1 MRLELSVSGFS
12 SVTNI
17 PSGHGFRQ
25 GPAGPVRVPGLR
37 RGLSFLL
44 AADARLPAASSRLTD
59 TALLE
64 LPNARFLPYPG
75 CSWARYRVSLRICK
89 RTVRRAGPSPGS
101 PVLLVPGKVGDS
113 PAWVPVPVTAR
124 RHSRSALRSFSLCVR
139 VAFSFQKVFLGY
151 ISKCLFSF
159 RRWFPALLLRGPHSG
174 LAAQPSCRPPPPRC
188 PRPSSSSRPREP
200 PRAVAA
206 GLPVP
211 PSPAGPSFPLLAR
224 HPRLSL
230 LVLPLPLSL
239 SLFPELL

>member
-1 MRLELSVSGFS
+1 MSGFS

-25 GPAGPVRVPGLR
+25 GPAGPVRVPGLC

-174 LAAQPSCRPPPPRC
+174 LAAQPSCRPPP
-188 PRPSSSSRPREP
+188 
-200 PRAVAA
+200 
-206 GLPVP
+206 L
-211 PSPAGPSFPLLAR
+211 F
-224 HPRLSL
+224 SL
-230 LVLPLPLSL
+230 LVCLTPPPRRPLLSSLPRTIIFSVCVWT
-239 SLFPELL
+239 LLERWTEFFFSSRFVG

>member
-17 PSGHGFRQ
+17 PGGHGFRQ

-44 AADARLPAASSRLTD
+44 AADARLPAASSRLT
-59 TALLE
+59 
-64 LPNARFLPYPG
+64 NARFLPYPG

-159 RRWFPALLLRGPHSG
+159 RRWFPALLPRGPHSG

-188 PRPSSSSRPREP
+188 PCPSSSPP
-200 PRAVAA
+200 APAPRAPRGCRRGSPCPAVARGAFVPAPRASPTSFVA
-206 GLPVP
+206 GSSSTVV
-211 PSPAGPSFPLLAR
+211 S
-224 HPRLSL
+224 
-230 LVLPLPLSL
+230 LSL
-239 SLFPELL
+239 S